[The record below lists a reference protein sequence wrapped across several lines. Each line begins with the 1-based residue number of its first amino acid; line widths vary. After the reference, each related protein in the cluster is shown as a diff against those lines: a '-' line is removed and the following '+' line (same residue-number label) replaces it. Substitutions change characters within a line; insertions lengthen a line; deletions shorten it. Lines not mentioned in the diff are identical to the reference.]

1 VFLKRI
7 SIRKNGKPHTYW
19 ALVKSVRTARGPRH
33 QVVSYLGELQPGEK
47 AGWAQVARMPRRPR
61 PVQLRLFDDSSLR
74 PFDPAERVDP
84 VPEKVEVFVGRA
96 RVERTRDFGGI
107 YLGLLLW
114 QALELDKLLDRK
126 IERGGSRVPW
136 PLMAA
141 VLTLARFCEPC
152 SELHIADTW
161 YLRTALDDLLGIPDD
176 LVNTQRL
183 YRTHDAILPHKEA
196 IETHL
201 KERFATLFDTAY
213 DLLLY
218 DVTST
223 YFEGQAHRNPQARRG
238 YSRDH
243 RPDCKQVCIGLVVTR
258 EGLPVAYDVFEGNRH
273 DRTTL
278 AEIVEAMEQ
287 RHGRAGRIWVLD
299 RGMVS
304 EENLVFLNERGGR
317 YIVGT
322 PKSMLR
328 SFEKELLAKE
338 WTEVEAGVEV
348 RLCRGPQ
355 GKETFIVCRSHARR
369 AKERAMHDRFEKRI
383 EDDLTRLAARLR
395 GCRKKPDRSQV
406 ERQIGRTL
414 GRNARAAGLF
424 DVTVREIERDGVKG
438 HLEVAW
444 NKKEAWR
451 EWAQLSEGCYV
462 LRTNLTDWSAPDLW
476 KSYIQL
482 TQAESAFRTQKSE
495 LHLRPIWHHRE
506 DRVQAHILFSFL
518 AYALWK
524 TLEQWMER
532 SGLGHGPRTV
542 IEEFHRIKST
552 DVVLPTST
560 GRDVRLRCVT
570 TPDQAQRILLARLGV
585 ELPARL
591 GAPKWHAGEHECSQ

>member
-7 SIRKNGKPHTYW
+7 SIRKKGKRHTYW
-19 ALVKSVRTARGPRH
+19 ALVKSIRTQRGPRH
-33 QVVSYLGELQPGEK
+33 QVVSYLGELEPGAR
-47 AGWAQVARMPRRPR
+47 AGWANVGRIVKRPR
-61 PVQLRLFDDSSLR
+61 PVQLGLFDTS
-74 PFDPAERVDP
+74 DPPDP
-84 VPEKVEVFVGRA
+84 VPKKVEVLVRDA
-96 RVERTRDFGGI
+96 RVERTRDFGDI

-114 QALELDKLLDRK
+114 QTLELDKLLDRK
-126 IERGGSRVPW
+126 IERGRMRIPW

-141 VLTLARFCEPC
+141 VSTLARFCEPS

-161 YLRTALDDLLGIPDD
+161 YLRTALDDLLGIPDH

-183 YRTHDAILPHKEA
+183 YRTLDAILPHKEA

-201 KERFATLFDTAY
+201 KERFATLFDTGY
-213 DLLLY
+213 ELLLY

-223 YFEGQAHRNPQARRG
+223 YFEGEAQRNPQARRG

-243 RPDCKQVCIGLVVTR
+243 RPDCKQVCIGLVVTP

-273 DRTTL
+273 DSKTL
-278 AEIVEAMEQ
+278 QEIVETMER
-287 RHGRAGRIWVLD
+287 RHGRANRIWVLD

-304 EENLVFLNERGGR
+304 EENIAFLNARNGR

-328 SFEKELLAKE
+328 SFEKELLEKK
-338 WTEVEAGVEV
+338 WTTVEPGVEV

-355 GKETFIVCRSHARR
+355 GQETFIVCRSHARR
-369 AKERAMHDRFEKRI
+369 EKERAMHDRFEKRI
-383 EDDLTRLAARLR
+383 EDDLMRLAGRLQHCKR
-395 GCRKKPDRSQV
+395 KPDRGQV
-406 ERQIGRTL
+406 ERQIGRML
-414 GRNARAAGLF
+414 GRNSRAAGLF
-424 DVTVREIERDGVKG
+424 EITVRDIERDGVKG

-444 NKKEAWR
+444 KKKDGWR
-451 EWAQLSEGCYV
+451 DWARLSEGCYV
-462 LRTNLTDWSAPDLW
+462 LRTNLTDWKAEDLW
-476 KSYIQL
+476 KTYIQL

-532 SGLGHGPRTV
+532 SGLGNGPRT
-542 IEEFHRIKST
+542 ILEEFQRIRST
-552 DVVLPTST
+552 DVVLPTSA
-560 GRDVRLRCVT
+560 GRDVRIRCIT
-570 TPDQAQRILLARLGV
+570 TPDEAQRILLDRLGV
-585 ELPARL
+585 QLPTRL
-591 GAPKWHAGEHECSQ
+591 GEPKWHDGKTECSQ

>member
-1 VFLKRI
+1 MFLKRI
-7 SIRKNGKPHTYW
+7 SIRKNGKRHTYW

-33 QVVSYLGELQPGEK
+33 QVVSYLGELAPGEK
-47 AGWAQVARMPRRPR
+47 AGWAHVGRVTRRPQ
-61 PVQLRLFDDSSLR
+61 PAQLHLFDNTGPS
-74 PFDPAERVDP
+74 DP
-84 VPEKVEVFVGRA
+84 VPEKVEVLVRRA
-96 RVERTRDFGGI
+96 RVERTRDFGDV

-114 QALELDKLLDRK
+114 QTLELDKLLDRK
-126 IERGGSRVPW
+126 IKRGRSRIPW
-136 PLMAA
+136 PLMGT
-141 VLTLARFCEPC
+141 VSTLARFCEPS

-161 YLRTALDDLLGIPDD
+161 YLRTALDDLLGIPDH

-183 YRTHDAILPHKEA
+183 YRTHDALLPHKEA

-201 KERFATLFDTAY
+201 KERFATLFDTGY

-223 YFEGQAHRNPQARRG
+223 YFEGEAARNPQARRG
-238 YSRDH
+238 NSRDH

-273 DRTTL
+273 DSKTL
-278 AEIVEAMEQ
+278 QEIVEAMEE
-287 RHGRAGRIWVLD
+287 RHGRADRIWVLD

-304 EENLVFLNERGGR
+304 DENIAFLHERGGR

-328 SFEKELLAKE
+328 EFEKELLEKA
-338 WTEVEAGVEV
+338 WTEVETGVEV
-348 RLCRGPQ
+348 RLCPGPQ
-355 GKETFIVCRSHARR
+355 GHETFIVCRSFARR
-369 AKERAMHDRFEKRI
+369 EKERAMHDRFEKRI
-383 EDDLTRLAARLR
+383 EDDLTRLAGRLER
-395 GCRKKPDRSQV
+395 CKKKPSRSQV
-406 ERQIGRTL
+406 ERQIGRFL
-414 GRNARAAGLF
+414 GRNSRAAGLF
-424 DVTVREIERDGVKG
+424 DIAVREIERDGVKG
-438 HLEVAW
+438 HLEVTW
-444 NKKEAWR
+444 KKKEAWR
-451 EWAQLSEGCYV
+451 DWARLSEGCYV
-462 LRTNLTDWSAPDLW
+462 LRTNLTDWKAADLW

-518 AYALWK
+518 AYAMWK

-532 SGLGHGPRTV
+532 SGLGNGPRTV
-542 IEEFHRIKST
+542 IEEFQRIKST

-560 GRDVRLRCVT
+560 GRNVRIRCIT
-570 TPDQAQRILLARLGV
+570 TPDEAQRILLDRLGV
-585 ELPARL
+585 QLPARL
-591 GAPKWHAGEHECSQ
+591 GEPKWHVGDTECSQ

>member
-1 VFLKRI
+1 MFLKRI
-7 SIRKNGKPHTYW
+7 SIRKNGKRHTYW

-33 QVVSYLGELQPGEK
+33 QVVSYLGELEPGEK
-47 AGWAQVARMPRRPR
+47 AGWVQVARVAKRPR
-61 PVQLRLFDDSSLR
+61 HAQRGLFDE
-74 PFDPAERVDP
+74 AEASDP
-84 VPEKVEVFVGRA
+84 VPEKVEVLVREA
-96 RVERTRDFGGI
+96 RVERTQDFGDI

-114 QALELDKLLDRK
+114 QTLELDKLLDRK
-126 IERGGSRVPW
+126 VKQGRSRIPI

-141 VLTLARFCEPC
+141 VLTLARFCEPS

-161 YLRTALDDLLGIPDD
+161 YLRTALDDLFGIPDR
-176 LVNTQRL
+176 VINTQRL
-183 YRTHDAILPHKEA
+183 YRTHDAILPFKEA
-196 IETHL
+196 IEAHL
-201 KERFATLFDTAY
+201 KERFATLFDTGY

-223 YFEGQAHRNPQARRG
+223 YLEGEAHRNPQARRG

-273 DRTTL
+273 DSTTL
-278 AEIVEAMEQ
+278 QEIVTAMEQ
-287 RHGRAGRIWVLD
+287 RHGRACRIWVLD

-304 EENLVFLNERGGR
+304 DENIAFLHERNGR

-328 SFEKELLAKE
+328 AFEKELLEKT

-348 RLCRGPQ
+348 RLCPGPQ
-355 GKETFIVCRSHARR
+355 GDETFIVCRSQARR
-369 AKERAMHDRFEKRI
+369 EKERAMHDRFEKRI
-383 EDDLTRLAARLR
+383 EDDLTRLAGRLQR
-395 GCRKKPDRSQV
+395 SRKKPDRGQV
-406 ERQIGRTL
+406 ERQIGRIL
-414 GRNARAAGLF
+414 GRNSRAAGLF
-424 DVTVREIERDGVKG
+424 EITVRKIERDGVKG

-444 NKKEAWR
+444 KKKEAWR
-451 EWAQLSEGCYV
+451 DWARLSEGCYV
-462 LRTNLTDWSAPDLW
+462 LRTNLTDWKAADLW

-518 AYALWK
+518 AYAMWK

-532 SGLGHGPRTV
+532 SGLGNGPRTV
-542 IEEFHRIKST
+542 IEEFRRIKST
-552 DVVLPTST
+552 DVVLPTSA
-560 GRDVRLRCVT
+560 GRDVRLRCIT
-570 TPDQAQRILLARLGV
+570 TPDEAQRILLDRLGV
-585 ELPARL
+585 QIPTRL
-591 GAPKWHAGEHECSQ
+591 GEPQWHVGDTECSQ

>member
-1 VFLKRI
+1 MFLKRI
-7 SIRKNGKPHTYW
+7 SIRKNGKRHTYW
-19 ALVKSVRTARGPRH
+19 ALVKSVRTPRGPRH
-33 QVVSYLGELQPGEK
+33 QVVSYLGELEPGEK
-47 AGWAQVARMPRRPR
+47 AGWANVGRIAKRPQ
-61 PVQLRLFDDSSLR
+61 PAQLGLFDT
-74 PFDPAERVDP
+74 PGPPDP
-84 VPEKVEVFVGRA
+84 VPEKVEVLVRGA
-96 RVERTRDFGGI
+96 RVERARDFGDI

-114 QALELDKLLDRK
+114 QTLELDKLLEGK
-126 IERGGSRVPW
+126 IERGQSRISW

-141 VLTLARFCEPC
+141 LLTLARFCEPS

-161 YLRTALDDLLGIPDD
+161 CLRTALDDLLGIPDH

-196 IETHL
+196 IEKHL
-201 KERFATLFDTAY
+201 KERFATLFDTGY
-213 DLLLY
+213 ELLLY

-223 YFEGQAHRNPQARRG
+223 YFEGEAKRNPQARRG

-273 DRTTL
+273 DSKTL
-278 AEIVEAMEQ
+278 QEIVETMER
-287 RHGRAGRIWVLD
+287 RHGRADRIWVLD

-304 EENLVFLNERGGR
+304 EENIEFLNERGGR

-322 PKSMLR
+322 PKSTLHA
-328 SFEKELLAKE
+328 FEKELLEKD
-338 WTEVEAGVEV
+338 WTEVETGVEV

-355 GKETFIVCRSHARR
+355 GKETFIVCRSQARR
-369 AKERAMHDRFEKRI
+369 EKERAMHDRFEKRI
-383 EDDLTRLAARLR
+383 EDDLTRLAARLQRCKKKSDR
-395 GCRKKPDRSQV
+395 GQV
-406 ERQIGRTL
+406 ERQIGRML
-414 GRNARAAGLF
+414 GRNSRAAGLF
-424 DVTVREIERDGVKG
+424 EITVREIERDGVKG
-438 HLEVAW
+438 HLEVTW
-444 NKKEAWR
+444 RKKNAWR
-451 EWAQLSEGCYV
+451 EWARLSEGCYV
-462 LRTNLTDWSAPDLW
+462 LRTNLTDWKAEDLW

-532 SGLGHGPRTV
+532 SGLGNGPHTV
-542 IEEFHRIKST
+542 IGEFKRIKST

-560 GRDVRLRCVT
+560 GRDVRIRCVT
-570 TPDQAQRILLARLGV
+570 TPDEAQRILLDRLGV
-585 ELPARL
+585 KLPARL
-591 GAPKWHAGEHECSQ
+591 GEPKWHDGNTRCSQ